1 MPVSLT
7 AVFLARM
14 VIPRS
19 RSRSLLSMMRSEVAW
34 KAQLEDEQVVISS
47 TRLYSADERQWAV
60 HVLNA
65 VCLSLVQER

>member
-1 MPVSLT
+1 
-7 AVFLARM
+7 
-14 VIPRS
+14 
-19 RSRSLLSMMRSEVAW
+19 MMRSEVAW

-47 TRLYSADERQWAV
+47 ARLYSADERQWAV